1 MSMRDDLQDAWRD
14 LDSELTRISDALDG
28 LSTTQFKDLEGEIDR
43 IIRDATDA
51 RNATD
56 KLEKLIDAMKDE
68 E

>member
-1 MSMRDDLQDAWRD
+1 MGFKDDLQDAWRD
-14 LDSELTRISDALDG
+14 LDSELTRVSDALDG